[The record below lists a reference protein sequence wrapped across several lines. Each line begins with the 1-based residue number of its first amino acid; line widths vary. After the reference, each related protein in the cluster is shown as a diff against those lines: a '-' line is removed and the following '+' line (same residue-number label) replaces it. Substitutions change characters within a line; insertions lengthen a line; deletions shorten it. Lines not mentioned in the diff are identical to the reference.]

1 MGNPRLMAQLCTRSP
16 AQLTDPPWP
25 ARRAD
30 APRSGPHRVAVLAL
44 DGVVAFELATP
55 SRILGSAQEEG
66 EQPLYDIRTCTVD
79 GGPVQT
85 SSDFRICVDHGPE
98 LLAGAD
104 TVIIPASREGRLIIA
119 GGRQPAGVAAA
130 LALVRPGTRM
140 VSICTGAFVLAAAGL
155 LDGRPATTHWRYSE
169 QFRRLFPQV
178 KLDSDVLFTDDGD
191 VLTSGG
197 VASGVDL
204 CLHILRRDHGTGA
217 ANLAARTCI
226 VPPWREG
233 GQAQFVD
240 LPVPDPGGEGTA
252 PARAWAL
259 ERLREPLALRELAA
273 RAGMSVRTFT
283 RRFREETGLSPVQWM
298 IRQRCYRARDLL
310 ERTDLTVDRIAA
322 EVGFGTAA
330 SMRKHLQ
337 ENLGVAPSS
346 YRKTFRTAVVDAPS
360 DDQPRSG
367 QVATA

>member
-1 MGNPRLMAQLCTRSP
+1 MPQPVSP
-16 AQLTDPPWP
+16 PTARPTAPVWP
-25 ARRAD
+25 LRPAGV
-30 APRSGPHRVAVLAL
+30 PHSGPHRVAVLAL

-55 SRILGSAQEEG
+55 SRILGSAQDDG
-66 EQPLYDIRTCTVD
+66 EPPLYDIRTCTVD

-104 TVIIPASREGRLIIA
+104 TVIIPASRDGRTIIA
-119 GGRQPAGVAAA
+119 RGQQPAEVAAA

-178 KLDSDVLFTDDGD
+178 KLDPDVLFTDDGD

-204 CLHILRRDHGTGA
+204 CLHILRRDHGTRA
-217 ANLAARTCI
+217 ANRAARYCI

-233 GQAQFVD
+233 GQAQFVE
-240 LPVPDPGGEGTA
+240 LPVPDPGGQGTA

-259 ERLREPLALRELAA
+259 ERLGEPLALREWAA

-283 RRFREETGLSPVQWM
+283 RRFREETGLSPVQWI
-298 IRQRCYRARDLL
+298 IRQRSYFARELL
-310 ERTDLTVDRIAA
+310 EQTDLTVDRIATEA
-322 EVGFGTAA
+322 GFGTAA

-337 ENLGVAPSS
+337 ETLGVAPSS
-346 YRKTFRTAVVDAPS
+346 YRKTFRTATVDPAS
-360 DDQPRSG
+360 ESHPRSG
-367 QVATA
+367 QAATVS